1 MIRFLFPG
9 AERTEVKPGQILT
22 SLTRKREKTKEME

>member
-9 AERTEVKPGQILT
+9 AEEDRSGTGQILT
-22 SLTRKREKTKEME
+22 SLTRKEKTKEME